1 MTQTLTLDIGPMA
14 HGGHCVARYEG
25 RVVFV
30 RHAIPGE
37 TVRARVTEG
46 GPGAKY
52 WRADVVEVL
61 NASDYRRRHIWKLA
75 DSLRAHENDRL
86 PVGGA
91 EFGHI
96 TDQHQRRLKGQ
107 VFRDTMQRIGGF
119 SIHDQRLPLASG
131 DGEVHVQDVLSDGPY
146 HGLHWRTRASFAV
159 SAEGVLSMK
168 PHRSNELIEL
178 RGMPLAVS
186 SIHESGI
193 FGFCFK
199 GADRVDAVAAGAGPQ
214 VTLVVH
220 ARTGLEE
227 PEREELIERL
237 LVLHRRE
244 PDIANIV
251 LGTSQPERAPSRS
264 RGGARG
270 GGRRGRGERPGPGA
284 RAESRSTAPR
294 PERISYAVVAGS
306 RTITE
311 PLPLPLPSSPSAGT
325 DVNAPQPALST
336 VEIQPE
342 DFWQIHRN
350 APSCL
355 VKAVDAMAQVPEGAS
370 VADLYAGAGL
380 FTAWAAQLAGPGGS
394 VLSVEGAPGS
404 SASAAQLF
412 SGSPQVEVLQAP
424 VEAVLDKLAQR
435 ELIVLDPPRTG
446 AGERVIA
453 GIDASGARE
462 VVYVSCE
469 PSSFARDA
477 KSLMSRGWELADL
490 EVFDL
495 YPNTHHME
503 SVALFRAPHRR

>member
-14 HGGHCVARYEG
+14 HGGHCVARHEG

-52 WRADVVEVL
+52 WRADVVEVI

-107 VFRDTMQRIGGF
+107 VFRDTMHRIGGF

-193 FGFCFK
+193 FGYCFK

-220 ARTGLEE
+220 ARTGLGEA
-227 PEREELIERL
+227 EREELIERL
-237 LVLHRRE
+237 LVLNRRE

-251 LGTSQPERAPSRS
+251 LGTSQPEPAPSRS
-264 RGGARG
+264 RSA
-270 GGRRGRGERPGPGA
+270 GRRGRGERPGPGA
-284 RAESRSTAPR
+284 RTQNGTAAPR

-311 PLPLPLPSSPSAGT
+311 ALPLPAGPEAGP
-325 DVNAPQPALST
+325 DAGPDAGPALPTLSR

-355 VKAVDAMAQVPEGAS
+355 VTAVDAMAQVPRGAS

-380 FTAWAAQLAGPGGS
+380 FTAWAAQLAGPEGS

-424 VEAVLDKLAQR
+424 VEAVLGKLAQR

-477 KSLMSRGWELADL
+477 KSLMARGWELADL

>member
-14 HGGHCVARYEG
+14 HGGHCVARHEG

-61 NASDYRRRHIWKLA
+61 SPSDYRRRHIWKLA

-96 TDQHQRRLKGQ
+96 TDQHQRRLKAQ

-119 SIHDQRLPLASG
+119 STHDQHLKLATG
-131 DGEVHVQDVLSDGPY
+131 DGELHVEDVLSEGPY
-146 HGLHWRTRASFAV
+146 HGLHWRTRVSFAV
-159 SAEGVLSMK
+159 SAEGALSMK

-178 RGMPLAVS
+178 RGMPLAVD

-193 FGFCFK
+193 FGWSFL
-199 GADRVDAVAAGAGPQ
+199 GAERVDAVAAAAGAE
-214 VTLVVH
+214 VTLLVQ
-220 ARTGLEE
+220 ARAGLTEAQ
-227 PEREELIERL
+227 REDLCSRL
-237 LVLHRRE
+237 LQLHHRE
-244 PDIANIV
+244 PGIANIV
-251 LGTSQPERAPSRS
+251 LVTPEPEPTP
-264 RGGARG
+264 ARG
-270 GGRRGRGERPGPGA
+270 RGRNTPGRRGRGGRARPAAGQDA
-284 RAESRSTAPR
+284 STDPSPAAPR
-294 PERISYAVVAGS
+294 RASYEVLAGS

-311 PLPLPLPSSPSAGT
+311 PLPLGGSQGATSS
-325 DVNAPQPALST
+325 VQ
-336 VEIQPE
+336 VQPE

-350 APSCL
+350 APSAL
-355 VKAVDAMAQVPEGAS
+355 VAAVHAMADVPAGAR

-380 FTAWAAQLAGPGGS
+380 FTAWAAQLTGEAGS

-404 SASAAQLF
+404 SRSAQALFAQT
-412 SGSPQVEVLQAP
+412 PHVEVVQSS
-424 VEAVLDKLAQR
+424 VERVGERLRDR
-435 ELIVLDPPRTG
+435 DIIVLDPPRAG
-446 AGERVIA
+446 AGEQVIA
-453 GIDASGARE
+453 SLDATAARE
-462 VVYVSCE
+462 IVYVSCE

-477 KSLMSRGWELADL
+477 KSLLARGWQLGDL
-490 EVFDL
+490 RVFDL

-503 SVALFRAPHRR
+503 SVALFTRSRRR

>member
-14 HGGHCVARYEG
+14 HGGHCVARHEG

-61 NASDYRRRHIWKLA
+61 SPSDYRRRHIWKLA

-131 DGEVHVQDVLSDGPY
+131 DGEVHVHDVLSDGPY

-159 SAEGVLSMK
+159 SALGALSMK

-193 FGFCFK
+193 FGFNFK
-199 GADRVDAVAAGAGPQ
+199 GVDRVDAVAAGAGPQ

-220 ARTGLEE
+220 VRRGL
-227 PEREELIERL
+227 PAVEREELNERL
-237 LVLHRRE
+237 LHLHQRE
-244 PDIANIV
+244 PAIANIV
-251 LGTSQPERAPSRS
+251 LATSAPEPNPSRG
-264 RGGARG
+264 RAGARG
-270 GGRRGRGERPGPGA
+270 AGRRGRGERSGPGA
-284 RAESRSTAPR
+284 RAQDQASAPR
-294 PERISYAVVAGS
+294 PERISYTVVAGS
-306 RTITE
+306 RTVTE
-311 PLPLPLPSSPSAGT
+311 PLPLPQPPTADSASPAGT
-325 DVNAPQPALST
+325 FST

-350 APSCL
+350 APRCL
-355 VKAVDAMAQVPEGAS
+355 VEAVNTMTQVPSGAS

-380 FTAWAAQLAGPGGS
+380 FSAWAAELAGAAGS

-412 SGSPQVEVLQAP
+412 AGSPQVEVLQAP
-424 VEAVLDKLAQR
+424 VEAVLDRLAQR
-435 ELIVLDPPRTG
+435 DLILLDPPRTG

-453 GIDASGARE
+453 GIDAAGPRE
-462 VVYVSCE
+462 VLYVSCE

-477 KSLMSRGWELADL
+477 KSLMTRGWELADL
-490 EVFDL
+490 KVFDL

>member
-14 HGGHCVARYEG
+14 HGGHCVARHEG

-46 GPGAKY
+46 EPGAKY

-131 DGEVHVQDVLSDGPY
+131 DGEVHVHDVLSDGPY

-159 SAEGVLSMK
+159 GAEGVLSMK

-193 FGFCFK
+193 FGYSFK
-199 GADRVDAVAAGAGPQ
+199 GAERVDAVAAGAGAQ

-220 ARTGLEE
+220 TRAGLPA
-227 PEREELIERL
+227 PEQEALTERL
-237 LVLHRRE
+237 LQLHQRAPE
-244 PDIANIV
+244 VANIV
-251 LGTSQPERAPSRS
+251 LATSQPEPAPSRG
-264 RGGARG
+264 RGGARSAARQ
-270 GGRRGRGERPGPGA
+270 GRTQRSGPGS
-284 RAESRSTAPR
+284 RAANQSAPR
-294 PERISYAVVAGS
+294 PERISYTVLAGS

-311 PLPLPLPSSPSAGT
+311 PLPLPLPALTAAGT
-325 DVNAPQPALST
+325 DAAPPRLTT

-355 VKAVDAMAQVPEGAS
+355 IEAVNTMTQVPQGAS

-380 FTAWAAQLAGPGGS
+380 FTAWAAQLAGTEGS

-412 SGSPQVEVLQAP
+412 AQTPQVEVLQAP
-424 VEAVLDKLAQR
+424 VEAVLKRLTQR
-435 ELIVLDPPRTG
+435 ELILLDPPRTG

-453 GIDASGARE
+453 GIDAAGARE
-462 VVYVSCE
+462 VLYVSCE

-477 KSLMSRGWELADL
+477 KSLLGRGWELADL
-490 EVFDL
+490 KVFDL

-503 SVALFRAPHRR
+503 SVALFRAPRRR

>member
-14 HGGHCVARYEG
+14 HGGHCVARHEG

-46 GPGAKY
+46 GSGAKY

-131 DGEVHVQDVLSDGPY
+131 DGEVHVHEVPSEGPY

-159 SAEGVLSMK
+159 SAEGALSMK

-178 RGMPLAVS
+178 RGMPLAVA

-193 FGFCFK
+193 FGFSFK
-199 GADRVDAVAAGAGPQ
+199 GLDRVDAVAAGSGPEI
-214 VTLVVH
+214 TLVGH
-220 ARTGLEE
+220 AHPGL
-227 PEREELIERL
+227 PAAAREELVERL
-237 LVLHRRE
+237 VQLHRRE
-244 PDIANIV
+244 PDIANII
-251 LGTSQPERAPSRS
+251 LATSEPQPTPGRGRS
-264 RGGARG
+264 AV
-270 GGRRGRGERPGPGA
+270 RRGRGERSAPRT
-284 RAESRSTAPR
+284 RAQSESAPR
-294 PERISYAVVAGS
+294 PQKISYAVVAGS
-306 RTITE
+306 RTVTE
-311 PLPLPLPSSPSAGT
+311 PLPKPSRGAAQAASQGELSA
-325 DVNAPQPALST
+325 
-336 VEIQPE
+336 VEIRPE
-342 DFWQIHRN
+342 DFWQIHRS
-350 APSCL
+350 APTCL
-355 VKAVDAMAQVPEGAS
+355 IDAVDTMTQVPQGAS
-370 VADLYAGAGL
+370 VVDLYAGAGL
-380 FTAWAAQLAGPGGS
+380 FSAWAAQLTGPAGS

-412 SGSPQVEVLQAP
+412 SGSAQVEVLQAP
-424 VEAVLDKLAQR
+424 VETVLDRLAR
-435 ELIVLDPPRTG
+435 RDLILLDPPRTG

-453 GIDASGARE
+453 GIDAAAPAE
-462 VVYVSCE
+462 VLYVSCE

-477 KSLMSRGWELADL
+477 KSLMARGWELADL
-490 EVFDL
+490 RVFDL

-503 SVALFRAPHRR
+503 SVALFRAPQRR

>member
-131 DGEVHVQDVLSDGPY
+131 DGEVHVHDVLSDGPY

-159 SAEGVLSMK
+159 SAEGTLSMK

-193 FGFCFK
+193 FGFSFK
-199 GADRVDAVAAGAGPQ
+199 GAERVDAVAAGAGPQ

-220 ARTGLEE
+220 ARSGLAAA
-227 PEREELIERL
+227 EREELLERL
-237 LVLHRRE
+237 LKLHHRD
-244 PDIANIV
+244 PDIVNIV
-251 LGTSQPERAPSRS
+251 LATPTPEPAPVRG
-264 RGGARG
+264 RGGARSAA
-270 GGRRGRGERPGPGA
+270 RRGRGERSAPGA
-284 RAESRSTAPR
+284 RAQDPAAAQR
-294 PERISYAVVAGS
+294 PERISYEVVLGS
-306 RTITE
+306 RTISE
-311 PLPLPLPSSPSAGT
+311 PLPPTKSRLAEADAPGAAFSA
-325 DVNAPQPALST
+325 

-350 APSCL
+350 APACL
-355 VKAVDAMAQVPEGAS
+355 VEAVDTMTQLASGSS

-380 FTAWAAQLAGPGGS
+380 FTAWAAAHTGAEGS

-412 SGSPQVEVLQAP
+412 ADSPQVEVLQSP
-424 VEAVLDKLAQR
+424 VESMLDRLSR
-435 ELIVLDPPRTG
+435 RDVILLDPPRTG

-453 GIDASGARE
+453 GIDAAAPRE
-462 VVYVSCE
+462 VLYVSCE

-477 KSLMSRGWELADL
+477 KSLMGRGWELADL
-490 EVFDL
+490 KVFDL

>member
-61 NASDYRRRHIWKLA
+61 SASDYRRRHIWKLA

-159 SAEGVLSMK
+159 SAEGSLSMK

-178 RGMPLAVS
+178 RGMPLAVG

-193 FGFCFK
+193 FGFSFA

-220 ARTGLEE
+220 ERTGL
-227 PEREELIERL
+227 PRPDREALIQRL
-237 LVLHRRE
+237 LQLHARNPE
-244 PDIANIV
+244 IANIV
-251 LGTSQPERAPSRS
+251 LASSHPEPVPSGA

-270 GGRRGRGERPGPGA
+270 SARRGRGGRSGPGA
-284 RAESRSTAPR
+284 RAQDLPAPAR
-294 PERISYAVVAGS
+294 QDQVSYEVVAGS
-306 RTITE
+306 RTVTE
-311 PLPLPLPSSPSAGT
+311 PLPQPGPSAGAW
-325 DVNAPQPALST
+325 DGVPAE
-336 VEIQPE
+336 VVIRPE

-355 VKAVDAMAQVPEGAS
+355 VSAAHKMAQVPEGAA

-380 FTAWAAQLAGPGGS
+380 FTAWAAGLAGPTGS

-412 SGSPQVEVLQAP
+412 SESPQVEVLQAP
-424 VEAVLDKLAQR
+424 VESVLDRLAR
-435 ELIVLDPPRTG
+435 RDLILLDPPRTG
-446 AGERVIA
+446 AGERVIT
-453 GIDASGARE
+453 GIDAAAPRE
-462 VVYVSCE
+462 VLYVSCE

-503 SVALFRAPHRR
+503 SVALFRAPRRR